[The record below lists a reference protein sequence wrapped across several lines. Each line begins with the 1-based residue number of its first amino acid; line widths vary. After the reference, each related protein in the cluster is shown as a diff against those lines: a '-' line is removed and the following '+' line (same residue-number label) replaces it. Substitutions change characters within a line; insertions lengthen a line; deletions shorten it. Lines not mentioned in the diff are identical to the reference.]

1 MYLLGFQR
9 RCDRTLLSG
18 SDGDIDH
25 AYWNA
30 PELDE
35 MDRPAFFLTGDK
47 PQTDYVASAA
57 ASLAINYL
65 NFKDT
70 DPEYAQKSLDYATA
84 LYKFAETHEKQLSD
98 NGDGPKSYYNS
109 SKWEDDYCWASA
121 WMYKITGDHHYSGT
135 DFPVLRLLCCTLLCL
150 LLERCLGRRA
160 VYSG

>member
-1 MYLLGFQR
+1 
-9 RCDRTLLSG
+9 
-18 SDGDIDH
+18 
-25 AYWNA
+25 
-30 PELDE
+30 
-35 MDRPAFFLTGDK
+35 MDRPAYFLTADK

-84 LYKFAETHEKQLSD
+84 LYKFAETHDKELSD

-121 WMYKITGDHHYSGT
+121 WMYKITGDHHYLEQI
-135 DFPVLRLLCCTLLCL
+135 FPYYDYYAAPCYVYCWNDVWGGYSVFWARSPANSTRTSLTNIKRQPERVLMKR
-150 LLERCLGRRA
+150 
-160 VYSG
+160 